1 MLTPSTDPVGSGDP
15 ETSGSQ
21 GGLSGVERETLRRVA
36 LDSIRHGLEWGRSLE
51 PDLDRFSSALRAPGA
66 AFVTLDLHGKLRG
79 CVGSFEARRPLLRD
93 VAQNAYSAAFMDF
106 RFSPLSDT
114 ELPDLELHIS
124 LLTPLVPLLVESR
137 EELLQKLRPGTD
149 GLLLEDPP
157 HKATFLPQVWKSLE
171 EAEDFLGELF
181 LKAGLPPDH
190 WSKTLSFHRYG
201 VEEF

>member
-1 MLTPSTDPVGSGDP
+1 
-15 ETSGSQ
+15 
-21 GGLSGVERETLRRVA
+21 
-36 LDSIRHGLEWGRSLE
+36 
-51 PDLDRFSSALRAPGA
+51 
-66 AFVTLDLHGKLRG
+66 
-79 CVGSFEARRPLLRD
+79 
-93 VAQNAYSAAFMDF
+93 MDF

-124 LLTPLVPLLVESR
+124 LLTPLVPLRVESR
-137 EELLQKLRPGTD
+137 EELLQKLRPGMD

-157 HKATFLPQVWKSLE
+157 HRATFLPQVWKSLE

-190 WSKTLSFHRYG
+190 WSMTLSFHRYG